1 MNICRCCNG
10 VQKEEM
16 AAMVI
21 FVIDIFALLHLKL
34 NVAYSLLISFLKCLS
49 FSWTIV
55 ANISINNW
63 ALLASGGL
71 LLSDYL
77 LNVPEDKD
85 KYLEE
90 TKEYLGGSWILMMV
104 SLLGVHLTVLY
115 CNLGDWLLLALLLI
129 STVIF
134 IFKIY
139 IKKRIESKK
148 NSKDEFIA
156 QVGKGLLEV
165 IRLLGGFEYDMQEL
179 KEEVE
184 QLTKVQREQKKP
196 LAEIK
201 STVAVSKLKILD
213 LATEVENTQAE
224 VKSGLKDVKSEIQDL
239 KTIMREIKKKLNQP
253 LKGKSRKNDGC
264 SRLECCH
271 CSRVPPS
278 FAFQCNIGHLLC
290 QPCLPLLSGACPLCH
305 ASLPDP
311 PCRNLLA
318 EACIQAMNEVD

>member
-1 MNICRCCNG
+1 
-10 VQKEEM
+10 M

-55 ANISINNW
+55 DNISINNW

-115 CNLGDWLLLALLLI
+115 CNLGDWLLIALLLI

-134 IFKIY
+134 IFKMY
-139 IKKRIESKK
+139 VKKKKEKSKK
-148 NSKDEFIA
+148 NSKDDFIA

-165 IRLLGGFEYDMQEL
+165 IRLLVGLDYDMQEL

-213 LATEVENTQAE
+213 LATEVENTEAE

-239 KTIMREIKKKLNQP
+239 KAIMREIKKKLNQP

-271 CSRVPPS
+271 CSRVPSS